1 MRNCILHRFVRNYC
15 ECFRKVLQNKRK
27 RAKQYCLTLSISM
40 NKIQLFLG
48 FSSSPQ
54 TRTLTGLSYIPSF
67 LLTGAKVEILF

>member
-1 MRNCILHRFVRNYC
+1 MRNCILHRFARNYR
-15 ECFRKVLQNKRK
+15 ECFRKVLPKKRK
-27 RAKQYCLTLSISM
+27 RAKQYCLTLSILK

-48 FSSSPQ
+48 FSSFPQ